1 MKEETLLH
9 KKVNIKDVDGN
20 DRLSLSSIL
29 SYAQEAAIYAV
40 ENDLGITREMTNDK
54 GLLWVLARYHFEIER
69 LPELG
74 EEISILTWQSQTIAF
89 FFIRNFEILDK
100 DGDILVKGTS
110 CWTLIDKDNRQIII
124 PKDHGITINNHIRGD
139 ELPRPKKIETPNEG
153 RKTVL
158 RCDKQDLDSNL
169 HMNNIV
175 YMDKC
180 LSLIPEEYLNT
191 HTPKSIDINYKK
203 ELRLNEETELWSNI
217 KEDRCSFSSDA
228 FDLAIDFEES
238 L

>member
-9 KKVNIKDVDGN
+9 KEVNIGDVDGN
-20 DRLSLSSIL
+20 NRLSLSSIL

-40 ENDLGITREMTNDK
+40 EKDLGITREMTNEK
-54 GLLWVLARYHFEIER
+54 GLLWVLARYRFEITR
-69 LPELG
+69 LPKLG
-74 EEISILTWQSQTIAF
+74 EEISLLTWQSQTIAF

-100 DGDILVKGTS
+100 EGNILVKGTS
-110 CWTLIDKDNRQIII
+110 CWALINKDNRQIII
-124 PKDHGITINNHIRGD
+124 PKDYGITINSHIRGD
-139 ELPRPKKIETPNEG
+139 ELPRPKKIEIQKEG
-153 RKTVL
+153 TKTIL
-158 RCDKQDLDSNL
+158 RCNKEDLDSNL

-180 LSLIPEEYLNT
+180 LSLIPKGYLNT
-191 HTPKSIDINYKK
+191 HYPKSIDINYKK
-203 ELRLNEETELWSNI
+203 ELRLNEETELWSDI

-228 FDLAIDFEES
+228 FDLAIDFEKS